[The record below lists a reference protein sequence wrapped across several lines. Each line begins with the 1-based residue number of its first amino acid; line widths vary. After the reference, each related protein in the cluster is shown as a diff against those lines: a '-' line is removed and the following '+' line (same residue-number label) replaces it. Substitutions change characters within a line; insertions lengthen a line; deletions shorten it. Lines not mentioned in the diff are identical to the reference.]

1 MRVRGDVW
9 IDLLFALRWREKAA
23 VLTRL
28 LATQQNPSLLQWIV
42 AGSAADCLL
51 LVRILA
57 APQGEFEEARQL
69 IKRMG
74 AENKLMHAILSRG
87 RSLVGDLQG
96 AMPGGNGAGASP
108 ALQSAVDALSGF
120 LADARRLLDEQAAL
134 YRRFDELPN
143 WRKGLTG

>member
-1 MRVRGDVW
+1 MAPCKEYSSGGVGD
-9 IDLLFALRWREKAA
+9 A
-23 VLTRL
+23 
-28 LATQQNPSLLQWIV
+28 
-42 AGSAADCLL
+42 
-51 LVRILA
+51 
-57 APQGEFEEARQL
+57 QGEFEEARQL

-87 RSLVGDLQG
+87 RSLVGNLQT
-96 AMPGGNGAGASP
+96 AMPGGAAGASP

-120 LADARRLLDEQAAL
+120 ITDARRLLEEQAAL

>member
-1 MRVRGDVW
+1 V
-9 IDLLFALRWREKAA
+9 
-23 VLTRL
+23 
-28 LATQQNPSLLQWIV
+28 
-42 AGSAADCLL
+42 
-51 LVRILA
+51 
-57 APQGEFEEARQL
+57 QGEFEEARQL

-96 AMPGGNGAGASP
+96 AMPGGNAASP
-108 ALQSAVDALSGF
+108 PLQSAVDALSGF